1 MGRRVTFHRQSQGG
15 VGAIETATCQ
25 SITEASD
32 DDAITSDLPGGS
44 LCIHSLLQPSSQG
57 ALFQVIFHDELD
69 SWALKRSESP
79 NTPWW
84 ETFPLVESAGPDLR
98 GDVTSPVRLPS
109 PAPLIGPLPCTR
121 HTALSR
127 RADCQGS
134 PIFSISEFPAP
145 QECFLNSRSGK
156 KLTKGPLHWMGPV
169 SQTPSNK
176 SYSGVLTHWR
186 KMHLRLFP
194 FIFPQQS
201 NSTSTPTNTAAP
213 KRKRRHTGEQRQT
226 LLPLL
231 GYGEKPQI
239 HPEVHK
245 S

>member
-1 MGRRVTFHRQSQGG
+1 M
-15 VGAIETATCQ
+15 
-25 SITEASD
+25 
-32 DDAITSDLPGGS
+32 
-44 LCIHSLLQPSSQG
+44 
-57 ALFQVIFHDELD
+57 
-69 SWALKRSESP
+69 
-79 NTPWW
+79 
-84 ETFPLVESAGPDLR
+84 ESAGPDLG

-109 PAPLIGPLPCTR
+109 PAPLIGPVPCTR

-134 PIFSISEFPAP
+134 PTLSISEFPAP

-156 KLTKGPLHWMGPV
+156 KLTKGPLRWMGPV

-194 FIFPQQS
+194 FIFSLQS
-201 NSTSTPTNTAAP
+201 NSASTSTNTAAPP

-239 HPEVHK
+239 HPEGHK